1 MSNFTD
7 SFLSANTANFPSEQ
21 LPSLRERLAQLD
33 DSQANQVIAAAD
45 VKNPTTALILSI
57 FLGAFGVDRFYIG
70 HTGLGIG
77 KLLTTLLLPVIT
89 FGLSF
94 FFTWIWIVVDCF
106 LIMNATKAANLEAIN
121 TALATMTAT
130 PETVEVIEEKV
141 EILAEPAE
149 VIEEKVE
156 VVAEP
161 AEVIEEKVE
170 VVAEPAEVIE
180 EKVEVVAEPAEVI
193 EEKVEVVAEPAEV
206 IEGSVEVT
214 EEQAD

>member
-57 FLGAFGVDRFYIG
+57 FLGGFGVDRFYIG

-77 KLLTTLLLPVIT
+77 KLLVTLLLPIVTLGIS
-89 FGLSF
+89 LF
-94 FFTWIWIVVDCF
+94 FSWIWIVVDWF

-121 TALATMTAT
+121 TALATMTAAPAT
-130 PETVEVIEEKV
+130 AKV
-141 EILAEPAE
+141 
-149 VIEEKVE
+149 VEEKVE
-156 VVAEP
+156 VSEEP
-161 AEVIEEKVE
+161 TETT
-170 VVAEPAEVIE
+170 
-180 EKVEVVAEPAEVI
+180 
-193 EEKVEVVAEPAEV
+193 
-206 IEGSVEVT
+206 EG
-214 EEQAD
+214 

>member
-57 FLGAFGVDRFYIG
+57 FLGGFGVDRFYIG

-77 KLLTTLLLPVIT
+77 KLLVTLLLPIVTLGIS
-89 FGLSF
+89 LF
-94 FFTWIWIVVDCF
+94 FSWIWIVVDWF

-121 TALATMTAT
+121 TALATMTAAPAT
-130 PETVEVIEEKV
+130 AKV
-141 EILAEPAE
+141 
-149 VIEEKVE
+149 VEEKVE
-156 VVAEP
+156 VSEEP
-161 AEVIEEKVE
+161 
-170 VVAEPAEVIE
+170 
-180 EKVEVVAEPAEVI
+180 
-193 EEKVEVVAEPAEV
+193 
-206 IEGSVEVT
+206 T
-214 EEQAD
+214 ETTDD

>member
-57 FLGAFGVDRFYIG
+57 FLGGFGVDRFYIG

-77 KLLTTLLLPVIT
+77 KLLVTLLLPIVTLGIS
-89 FGLSF
+89 LF
-94 FFTWIWIVVDCF
+94 FSWIWIVVDWF

-121 TALATMTAT
+121 TALATMTAAPAT
-130 PETVEVIEEKV
+130 
-141 EILAEPAE
+141 AE
-149 VIEEKVE
+149 VVEEKVE
-156 VVAEP
+156 VSEEP
-161 AEVIEEKVE
+161 
-170 VVAEPAEVIE
+170 
-180 EKVEVVAEPAEVI
+180 
-193 EEKVEVVAEPAEV
+193 
-206 IEGSVEVT
+206 T
-214 EEQAD
+214 ETTED

>member
-57 FLGAFGVDRFYIG
+57 FLGGFGVDRFYIG

-77 KLLTTLLLPVIT
+77 KLLVTLLLPIVTLGIS
-89 FGLSF
+89 LF
-94 FFTWIWIVVDCF
+94 FSWIWIVVDWF

-130 PETVEVIEEKV
+130 PAT
-141 EILAEPAE
+141 AE
-149 VIEEKVE
+149 VVEEKVE
-156 VVAEP
+156 VSEEP
-161 AEVIEEKVE
+161 TETT
-170 VVAEPAEVIE
+170 
-180 EKVEVVAEPAEVI
+180 
-193 EEKVEVVAEPAEV
+193 
-206 IEGSVEVT
+206 EG
-214 EEQAD
+214 

>member
-21 LPSLRERLAQLD
+21 LPSLRERLSQLD
-33 DSQANQVIAAAD
+33 DSQANQVIAATD

-57 FLGAFGVDRFYIG
+57 FLGSFGVDRFYIG
-70 HTGLGIG
+70 NTGLGIG
-77 KLLTTLLLPVIT
+77 KLLATLLLPFIT
-89 FGLSF
+89 FGFSL
-94 FFTWIWIVVDCF
+94 FFTWIWIVVDWL

-141 EILAEPAE
+141 E
-149 VIEEKVE
+149 

-180 EKVEVVAEPAEVI
+180 E
-193 EEKVEVVAEPAEV
+193 
-206 IEGSVEVT
+206 SVEIT

>member
-141 EILAEPAE
+141 E
-149 VIEEKVE
+149 

-170 VVAEPAEVIE
+170 VVAEPAEV
-180 EKVEVVAEPAEVI
+180 VAEPAEVI
-193 EEKVEVVAEPAEV
+193 EEKVEVVSEPAEV
-206 IEGSVEVT
+206 IEESVEVT

>member
-21 LPSLRERLAQLD
+21 LPSLRERLSQLD
-33 DSQANQVIAAAD
+33 DSQANQVIAATD

-57 FLGAFGVDRFYIG
+57 FLGSFGVDRFYIG
-70 HTGLGIG
+70 NTGLGIG
-77 KLLTTLLLPVIT
+77 KLLATLLLPFIT
-89 FGLSF
+89 FGFSL

-141 EILAEPAE
+141 E

-161 AEVIEEKVE
+161 AEVIEE
-170 VVAEPAEVIE
+170 
-180 EKVEVVAEPAEVI
+180 
-193 EEKVEVVAEPAEV
+193 
-206 IEGSVEVT
+206 SVDVT